1 MLGEM
6 KLEQHMDTTTE
17 ARLERIEDK
26 LDQLTDAMVSLARA
40 EEKIGNLQDDHNKQ
54 YERINKLSTKIDE
67 IERVCLENQRTVQ
80 LIHKLFWIAV
90 IAAAGAIATNVY
102 M

>member
-1 MLGEM
+1 M
-6 KLEQHMDTTTE
+6 KLEQTMAQTTE

-54 YERINKLSTKIDE
+54 YERINRLSQKLDE
-67 IERVCLENQRTVQ
+67 IERLVLENHRTVCFIQ
-80 LIHKLFWIAV
+80 KLFWVVV

>member
-1 MLGEM
+1 MA
-6 KLEQHMDTTTE
+6 TTTE

-40 EEKIGNLQDDHNKQ
+40 EEKINNLQDDHNKQ
-54 YERINKLSTKIDE
+54 YDRINKLSVKIDQ
-67 IERVCLENQRTVQ
+67 IERVCLENQKTVQ
-80 LIHKLFWIAV
+80 VIQKLFWIAV
-90 IAAAGAIATNVY
+90 VAAAGAIGTNIY

>member
-1 MLGEM
+1 MA
-6 KLEQHMDTTTE
+6 TTTE

-40 EEKIGNLQDDHNKQ
+40 EEKINNLQDDHNKQ
-54 YERINKLSTKIDE
+54 YERINKLSVKIDQ
-67 IERVCLENQRTVQ
+67 IERVCLENQKTVQ
-80 LIHKLFWIAV
+80 VIQKLFWIAV
-90 IAAAGAIATNVY
+90 VAAAGAIGTNIY